1 MTTTHL
7 SSDIT
12 PNSAIKNLLHLIK
25 ALSLWCQ
32 WKIIKTA
39 YYICVLTLTS
49 FLHLVNIYLV
59 GTIISLICRS
69 TTSRFLRKIPLNSNK
84 WQTHWKSNST
94 SLKHTRYFVSFM
106 LTNSYVFSEF
116 ISGYWAQQS
125 EQWRLTII
133 FLSHCFLELFELFI
147 CVSFLKLLFYMIIGY
162 AYSHR
167 VEGVSISS
175 ALFLTLSTCCLIVHK
190 LLQGCLRFDVFLK
203 RTCMLSLRWVVVI
216 PAQKTLFTK
225 SGTHR
230 HHYSF
235 E

>member
-1 MTTTHL
+1 MTNALKIKLHFVETHKILCLIYAHQLLRLQRIHKWIL
-7 SSDIT
+7 SPT
-12 PNSAIKNLLHLIK
+12 E
-25 ALSLWCQ
+25 W
-32 WKIIKTA
+32 
-39 YYICVLTLTS
+39 
-49 FLHLVNIYLV
+49 
-59 GTIISLICRS
+59 
-69 TTSRFLRKIPLNSNK
+69 
-84 WQTHWKSNST
+84 
-94 SLKHTRYFVSFM
+94 
-106 LTNSYVFSEF
+106 E
-116 ISGYWAQQS
+116 
-125 EQWRLTII
+125 WRLTII